1 MHPNTVIHV
10 SGLRYT
16 HGLNIKE
23 ERERER
29 EREREIERE
38 KERGGGGGKRSGGA
52 LHSRLAYPDIVVGNR
67 LFVLF
72 RFV

>member
-10 SGLRYT
+10 SGLRHT

-23 ERERER
+23 ERER